1 VNKTERTKLHR
12 AINALTPEEF
22 AAIVRRTYR
31 LKAGQGTDTIAKRV
45 IAAAHRQV
53 SPRKT
58 PTR

>member
-1 VNKTERTKLHR
+1 MDKTTRRKLHA
-12 AINALTPEEF
+12 AINGLTHEELG
-22 AAIVRRTYR
+22 AIVRRTHR
-31 LKAGQGTDTIAKRV
+31 LKAGQGTDTIAKQV